1 MSSLP
6 LGGEFYE
13 DDNVRLEF
21 AGAGAATVILLISA
35 PRCPAL
41 PAVIAMP
48 RSEGLWP
55 QRWLRYAALIFTM
68 LNALV
73 DFATEGFAA
82 LANLGKG
89 LFALAVLSYQL
100 NLRIVEAEQGDGSVL
115 VGVSAARPAGTR

>member
-1 MSSLP
+1 
-6 LGGEFYE
+6 
-13 DDNVRLEF
+13 
-21 AGAGAATVILLISA
+21 
-35 PRCPAL
+35 
-41 PAVIAMP
+41 MP
-48 RSEGLWP
+48 RSEGVWP